1 MVTIIIRNDRFRIFM
16 TDNINE
22 QPIEFVSNSESK
34 YVMGFTSRNSRRVR
48 IWKTGRNIPYPVT
61 YPSFRFFR
69 CGSTVRYLAHSCF
82 GKLQRFRHVLCLQST
97 IS

>member
-34 YVMGFTSRNSRRVR
+34 YVMGFTSRNNRRVR
-48 IWKTGRNIPYPVT
+48 IWKTGRNIPYDQMASQITDGNVVFDAPYNNT
-61 YPSFRFFR
+61 CIIDRR
-69 CGSTVRYLAHSCF
+69 E
-82 GKLQRFRHVLCLQST
+82 
-97 IS
+97 

>member
-48 IWKTGRNIPYPVT
+48 IWKTGRNIPLRSNGITNNGRQCRV
-61 YPSFRFFR
+61 R
-69 CGSTVRYLAHSCF
+69 CTLQQYLYNRQEGINCKKTES
-82 GKLQRFRHVLCLQST
+82 GG
-97 IS
+97 

>member
-34 YVMGFTSRNSRRVR
+34 YVMGFTSRNNRRVR
-48 IWKTGRNIPYPVT
+48 IWKTGRNTPYDHMVNQMTDDNVVFDAPYPNT
-61 YPSFRFFR
+61 CIIDRRGYS
-69 CGSTVRYLAHSCF
+69 GE
-82 GKLQRFRHVLCLQST
+82 
-97 IS
+97 

>member
-48 IWKTGRNIPYPVT
+48 IWKTGRNIP
-61 YPSFRFFR
+61 
-69 CGSTVRYLAHSCF
+69 
-82 GKLQRFRHVLCLQST
+82 T
-97 IS
+97 IKWQASQITDDNVVFDAPYNNTCIIDRRE